1 MVRSIK
7 YKDPA
12 KCNKVSKPNKQQK
25 KEENDRF
32 KAMLEKA
39 RQDMLSRRNKLQE
52 QEPEKRV
59 PEHHLPKYTAEE
71 QEEKRR
77 KMQPQESGAKISEK
91 ESNDPKRHNLDAYTE
106 NSTAPQGKRKRIQS
120 QEGSVQNSRK
130 ENTGPQNS
138 TIKTDKQHAKKR
150 RIEQTQNTDPLN
162 LLNIKTDNQHAKQR
176 RFHQAQNTHP
186 LSMINIKTDNQHA
199 KQRRIQQRIEQT
211 QTSDPLNLLNIK
223 TDNQHAKQRRI
234 EQTQYTGPLNLINMC
249 TIGNGEEQVEQRRLK
264 KAEQEREAERKQRE
278 NREQIPRKYRDQI
291 EAQRRL
297 ELIRN
302 PDPLNLMGQ
311 CTVNIYDSRYQEIL
325 PPAGQAGQVI
335 TRERRQL
342 MCEHWQERKDS
353 IKGDLFPDAMELS
366 HFEEKHHLQ
375 HTGPVYDSPSYLGE
389 GDLPRLRSHNLW

>member
-120 QEGSVQNSRK
+120 QEGQC
-130 ENTGPQNS
+130 
-138 TIKTDKQHAKKR
+138 AK
-150 RIEQTQNTDPLN
+150 
-162 LLNIKTDNQHAKQR
+162 
-176 RFHQAQNTHP
+176 F
-186 LSMINIKTDNQHA
+186 
-199 KQRRIQQRIEQT
+199 
-211 QTSDPLNLLNIK
+211 
-223 TDNQHAKQRRI
+223 
-234 EQTQYTGPLNLINMC
+234 
-249 TIGNGEEQVEQRRLK
+249 
-264 KAEQEREAERKQRE
+264 
-278 NREQIPRKYRDQI
+278 
-291 EAQRRL
+291 
-297 ELIRN
+297 
-302 PDPLNLMGQ
+302 
-311 CTVNIYDSRYQEIL
+311 
-325 PPAGQAGQVI
+325 
-335 TRERRQL
+335 
-342 MCEHWQERKDS
+342 
-353 IKGDLFPDAMELS
+353 
-366 HFEEKHHLQ
+366 
-375 HTGPVYDSPSYLGE
+375 
-389 GDLPRLRSHNLW
+389 

>member
-150 RIEQTQNTDPLN
+150 RIEQTQSTDPLN

-199 KQRRIQQRIEQT
+199 KQRRIQ
-211 QTSDPLNLLNIK
+211 
-223 TDNQHAKQRRI
+223 
-234 EQTQYTGPLNLINMC
+234 
-249 TIGNGEEQVEQRRLK
+249 
-264 KAEQEREAERKQRE
+264 
-278 NREQIPRKYRDQI
+278 
-291 EAQRRL
+291 
-297 ELIRN
+297 
-302 PDPLNLMGQ
+302 
-311 CTVNIYDSRYQEIL
+311 
-325 PPAGQAGQVI
+325 
-335 TRERRQL
+335 
-342 MCEHWQERKDS
+342 
-353 IKGDLFPDAMELS
+353 
-366 HFEEKHHLQ
+366 
-375 HTGPVYDSPSYLGE
+375 
-389 GDLPRLRSHNLW
+389 